1 MMIVPSAELH
11 RESEAKIKE
20 GKGGGESGAYVRKGR
35 EKTIFTELASLP
47 RAIEVVRKVATSR
60 KLHK

>member
-20 GKGGGESGAYVRKGR
+20 GRGRESGARVRKGR
-35 EKTIFTELASLP
+35 ERTIFTELASLP

>member
-1 MMIVPSAELH
+1 MCE
-11 RESEAKIKE
+11 E
-20 GKGGGESGAYVRKGR
+20 GEGEDN
-35 EKTIFTELASLP
+35 FTELASLP